1 MSEKDRIAQ
10 LQEEITRRAARP
22 EETQEEEE
30 AFLIFLLAEE
40 RFAFPL
46 SVVRE
51 ISRLRPI
58 TPLPGLPDTVLGAAG
73 LRGEVLAIIDL
84 RRMLALPESPAT
96 DDSRLLIVQHEN
108 VVAALLADQ
117 VQDIAT
123 LPRAALASPPAGEAM
138 PFLQGIAHQGKQTTR
153 LLDLARLVEAV
164 RHGK

>member
-1 MSEKDRIAQ
+1 MSEKDRITQ
-10 LQEEITRRAARP
+10 LQQEIARRAMRL
-22 EETQEEEE
+22 EETHEEEE
-30 AFLIFLLAEE
+30 AILIFLLAGE

-46 SVVRE
+46 SAVRE

-96 DDSRLLIVQHEN
+96 DNSRLLIVQHKN
-108 VVAALLADQ
+108 VVVAMLTDK
-117 VQDIAT
+117 VQDIAAFA
-123 LPRAALASPPAGEAM
+123 RDALTPPPAGEAI
-138 PFLQGIAHQGKQTTR
+138 PFLQGVAHEGKQAIR
-153 LLDLARLVEAV
+153 LLDLARLLEAV